1 MFFILF
7 WSTVLKHAI
16 LWMKLLIQGGNKMPI
31 INVKL
36 LEGRSDEQLK
46 NLVTEV
52 TNAVEKL
59 LELIEAIHV
68 IIEEMQKITMAL
80 QELENQTQNK
90 TLISLHNNIMVFI
103 KVVKECTQSSA
114 LFLRFSYLEIL

>member
-52 TNAVEKL
+52 TNAVEKTTGANR
-59 LELIEAIHV
+59 EALKKCK
-68 IIEEMQKITMAL
+68 KITMAL

-103 KVVKECTQSSA
+103 KVVKKSA
-114 LFLRFSYLEIL
+114 PNRVRSFTF